1 MHNFQEGKKE
11 KQIHWTVLLITLLL
25 CQSNKTDYITTWMI
39 SLHGIKCVIA
49 SIISLPENNTLKHIE
64 TTLIMLGIEGSLYSD
79 MPEYTGKFYLS
90 SSGMDHTAALV
101 YNLKGPSV
109 TIQIFTRI

>member
-1 MHNFQEGKKE
+1 
-11 KQIHWTVLLITLLL
+11 
-25 CQSNKTDYITTWMI
+25 MI

-64 TTLIMLGIEGSLYSD
+64 TTLIMLGIEGNLYSD
-79 MPEYTGKFYLS
+79 MLEVHGKEFTLS

-101 YNLKGPSV
+101 YNLKGQSV